1 MTDSLTAPAAP
12 SAPAATPVPAATP
25 APAAEP
31 APVIAPD
38 AAASRPD
45 PTDLSAGFAG
55 YVFQDWTVNAGRP
68 DSRLV
73 LLFFRLSQWAA
84 RHWGPPGRLVVLMLQ
99 VLNSLLFGVELPAVC
114 VIGPR
119 LRLFHPHSIVLNPGV
134 RIGADAQLRHNTTIG
149 NIVDRDGTER
159 GNPIIGDGVDLGAT
173 CAVLG
178 PVVVGHGARIG
189 ALAVVTKDVPA
200 WGIAVGNPARVIRV
214 DDPPA

>member
-1 MTDSLTAPAAP
+1 MTDSLTAPADLATP
-12 SAPAATPVPAATP
+12 SPVPTPVAGSTAATGST
-25 APAAEP
+25 
-31 APVIAPD
+31 
-38 AAASRPD
+38 RPD
-45 PTDLSAGFAG
+45 PTDLDAGFAR
-55 YVFQDWTVNAGRP
+55 YVFQDWAVNARRP

-73 LLFFRLSQWAA
+73 LLIFRLSQWAA
-84 RHWGPPGRLVVLMLQ
+84 RHWGRPGRLVVLALQ

-134 RIGADAQLRHNTTIG
+134 RIGADVQLRHNTTLG

-159 GNPIIGDGVDLGAT
+159 GNPVIGDGVDLGAT

-178 PVVVGHGARIG
+178 PIVIGHGARIG
-189 ALAVVTKDVPA
+189 ALAMVTKAVPD

-214 DDPPA
+214 DEPPV

>member
-1 MTDSLTAPAAP
+1 MTDSLTAPADH
-12 SAPAATPVPAATP
+12 ATP
-25 APAAEP
+25 APAAGPLTGP
-31 APVIAPD
+31 AAVSGPT
-38 AAASRPD
+38 RPD
-45 PTDLSAGFAG
+45 PTDLDAGFVR
-55 YVFQDWTVNAGRP
+55 YLFQDWAVNARRP

-73 LLFFRLSQWAA
+73 LLIFRLSQWAA
-84 RHWGPPGRLVVLMLQ
+84 RHWGRPGRLVVLALQ

-134 RIGADAQLRHNTTIG
+134 RLGADVQLRHNTTLG

-159 GNPIIGDGVDLGAT
+159 GNPVIGDGVDLGAT

-178 PVVVGHGARIG
+178 PIVIGHGARVG
-189 ALAVVTKDVPA
+189 ALAMVTKDVPD

-214 DDPPA
+214 DEPPA

>member
-1 MTDSLTAPAAP
+1 MTDSIVAPTDRPA
-12 SAPAATPVPAATP
+12 SAGPVEARATSA
-25 APAAEP
+25 
-31 APVIAPD
+31 
-38 AAASRPD
+38 RPD
-45 PTDLSAGFAG
+45 PADLVAGFAG
-55 YVFQDWTVNAGRP
+55 YVFQDWAVNAGRP

-73 LLFFRLSQWAA
+73 LMTFRSSQWAA
-84 RHWGPPGRLVVLMLQ
+84 RRWGRPGRLVVLALQ
-99 VLNSLLFGVELPAVC
+99 VLNSLLFGVELPAAC

-159 GNPIIGDGVDLGAT
+159 GNPVIGDGVDLGAT

-178 PVVVGHGARIG
+178 PIAVGHGARIG
-189 ALAVVTKDVPA
+189 ALAVVTKDVPD

-214 DDPPA
+214 DEPPA